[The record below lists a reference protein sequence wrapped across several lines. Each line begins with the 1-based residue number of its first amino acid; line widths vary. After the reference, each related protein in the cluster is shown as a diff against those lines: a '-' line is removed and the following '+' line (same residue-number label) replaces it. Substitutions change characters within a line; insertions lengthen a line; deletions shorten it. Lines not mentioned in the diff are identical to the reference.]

1 MKIMSRQLSVILVLI
16 FAVLLPGLNSC
27 VDISCTDE
35 TTAFV
40 KLGFYSDSSR
50 KLAAPDS
57 LTLYGEGIAVKVY
70 DKATIT
76 QPALI
81 PLNDSADYAKFI
93 IEINGIADTIEF
105 IYWSYPHLIS
115 KECGYSIFHTLD
127 TVIFTKNK
135 IVSLARVNPDV
146 TTQNVENLQIYY

>member
-1 MKIMSRQLSVILVLI
+1 MMSRQLSVILVLI
-16 FAVLLPGLNSC
+16 FTVLLPGLNSC

-50 KLAAPDS
+50 NLAVPDS
-57 LTLYGEGIAVKVY
+57 LTLYGEGMALKIY

-93 IEINGIADTIEF
+93 IEINGVTDTIEF
-105 IYWSYPHLIS
+105 VYWSYPHLIS
-115 KECGYSIFHTLD
+115 KECGYSMFHTLD

-135 IVSLARVNPDV
+135 IVSLDRVNPDV